1 MHKRKQKMPES
12 KSAIMQLI
20 AEPATLELQTFIP
33 AETGK

>member
-1 MHKRKQKMPES
+1 MHKRKQNMPDA

-20 AEPATLELQTFIP
+20 AEPATLELQTFIL